1 MKKITVFSGGQLRR
15 ARRRGDISQ
24 MVRADVLK
32 HIAKLDDVAACNEIA
47 GDAGRS
53 NRVKRA
59 AARRVAHL
67 SLMSERESAMVVDVS
82 TTNVD
87 VNVSTIEASDDFAK
101 LVEKFRAEGKP
112 NPEKSARA
120 SLASKA
126 GAAKRKVVPSPDVSA

>member
-32 HIAKLDDVAACNEIA
+32 HIANLNDVAACNDIA
-47 GDAGRS
+47 CDAGRS

-67 SLMSERESAMVVDVS
+67 SLLSERASIVVDVS
-82 TTNVD
+82 TANVD
-87 VNVSTIEASDDFAK
+87 VTVSTTVESDDFSK
-101 LVEKFRAEGKP
+101 LVEKFKAEGKP

-126 GAAKRKVVPSPDVSA
+126 GAAKRKVVSPDVSA

>member
-24 MVRADVLK
+24 MIRADVLK
-32 HIAKLDDVAACNEIA
+32 HIASLNDVAACNEIA

-59 AARRVAHL
+59 AARRIAHIVT
-67 SLMSERESAMVVDVS
+67 MSERASIVVDVS
-82 TTNVD
+82 TANAD
-87 VNVSTIEASDDFAK
+87 VNVSVVAESDDFK
-101 LVEKFRAEGKP
+101 NLVEKFRAEGKP

-126 GAAKRKVVPSPDVSA
+126 GAAKRKTASPDAGA